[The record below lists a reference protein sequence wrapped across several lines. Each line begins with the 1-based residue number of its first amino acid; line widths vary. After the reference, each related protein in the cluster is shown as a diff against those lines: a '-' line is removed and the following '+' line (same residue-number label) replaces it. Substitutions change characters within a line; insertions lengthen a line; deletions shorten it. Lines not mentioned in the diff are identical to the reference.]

1 MHCSRKGEEK
11 MVEKDRLPQI
21 LMHIFMILLTLCCV
35 LPFLLM
41 VMASF
46 TEEATLVRNGYSF
59 FPEKFSLET
68 YNYIFKSANTIFRGY
83 FMTIYVTVLGTLCNL
98 TLTIL
103 FAYPL
108 SRKDLPF
115 RNGISFFLFFTML
128 FNGGLVPT
136 YMMYANTFHIKN
148 TIWALI
154 VPSLMMNA
162 FYVIMMRSFFSASI
176 PDSLIEAAKLDGASE
191 LKVLTRVII
200 PLSKPMMVTLVLM
213 VGLNYWNDWMNGLYY
228 VSDQSLYTI
237 QMILNN
243 MISNINFL
251 AKNASLFGA
260 TKIAL
265 PTVGIRMGIAV
276 IAVLPILVIYP
287 FLQKYFVKGIVV
299 GGVKG

>member
-1 MHCSRKGEEK
+1 
-11 MVEKDRLPQI
+11 MVEHDKLQQT
-21 LMHIFMILLTLCCV
+21 LMHLFMIILVLCCV

-46 TEEATLVRNGYSF
+46 TEEQTLIRNGYSF
-59 FPEKFSLET
+59 FPEKFSMET
-68 YNYIFKSANTIFRGY
+68 YRYIFRSANTIFKGY
-83 FMTIYVTVLGTLCNL
+83 FMTIFVTVVGTLCNISM
-98 TLTIL
+98 TVL

-108 SRKDLPF
+108 SRKDLPY
-115 RNGISFFLFFTML
+115 RSGLSFFLFFTML

-154 VPSLMMNA
+154 IPSLMMNA
-162 FYVIMMRSFFSASI
+162 FYVIMMRSFFTSSI

-191 LKVLTRVII
+191 MKILTRVIL
-200 PLSKPMMVTLVLM
+200 PLSKPMLVTLVLM
-213 VGLNYWNDWMNGLYY
+213 VGLNYWNDWMNGMYY
-228 VSDQSLYTI
+228 VNDNSLNTI

-243 MISNINFL
+243 MIQNVEFL
-251 AKNASLFGA
+251 SRSASVLGADAAKI
-260 TKIAL
+260 KM

-276 IAVLPILVIYP
+276 IAVLPVMVIYP

>member
-1 MHCSRKGEEK
+1 
-11 MVEKDRLPQI
+11 MVQHDKLQQA
-21 LMHIFMILLTLCCV
+21 LMHIFMIILVLCCV

-46 TEEATLVRNGYSF
+46 TEEQTLLRNGYSF

-68 YNYIFKSANTIFRGY
+68 YQYILRSAETIFRGY
-83 FMTIYVTVLGTLCNL
+83 FMTILVTVAGTTCNIAM
-98 TLTIL
+98 TVL

-108 SRKDLPF
+108 SRKDLPY
-115 RNGISFFLFFTML
+115 RNVLSFILFFTML

-148 TIWALI
+148 TIWALLI
-154 VPSLMMNA
+154 PNLMMNA
-162 FYVIMMRSFFSASI
+162 FYVIMMRSFFTTSI

-191 LKVLTRVII
+191 MRILTKVIL
-200 PLSKPMMVTLVLM
+200 PLSKPMLVTLVLM
-213 VGLNYWNDWMNGLYY
+213 VGLNYWNDWMNGMYY
-228 VSDQSLYTI
+228 ITDNSLNTI

-243 MISNINFL
+243 MIQNVEFL
-251 AKNASLFGA
+251 SRSASVLGA
-260 TKIAL
+260 DAAMIKM

-276 IAVLPILVIYP
+276 IAVLPVMMIYP

>member
-1 MHCSRKGEEK
+1 
-11 MVEKDRLPQI
+11 MVEHDRLQQT
-21 LMHIFMILLTLCCV
+21 LMHFFMILLVLCCV

-46 TEEATLVRNGYSF
+46 TDEQTLIRNGYSF

-68 YNYIFKSANTIFRGY
+68 YQYIMRSASTIFRGY
-83 FMTIYVTVLGTLCNL
+83 FMTILVTVIGTFCNI
-98 TLTIL
+98 TMTVL

-108 SRKDLPF
+108 SRKDLPY
-115 RNGISFFLFFTML
+115 RNVLSFILFFTML

-148 TIWALI
+148 TIWALLI
-154 VPSLMMNA
+154 PNLMMNA
-162 FYVIMMRSFFSASI
+162 FYVIMMRSFFTASI

-191 LKVLTRVII
+191 MKILTKVIL
-200 PLSKPMMVTLVLM
+200 PLSKPMLVTLVLM
-213 VGLNYWNDWMNGLYY
+213 VGLTYWNDWMNGMYY
-228 VSDQSLYTI
+228 VTDNNLNTI

-243 MISNINFL
+243 MIQNVEFLSRSASVLGADAANI
-251 AKNASLFGA
+251 K
-260 TKIAL
+260 L

-276 IAVLPILVIYP
+276 IAVLPIMVIYP

>member
-1 MHCSRKGEEK
+1 
-11 MVEKDRLPQI
+11 MVERDRLQQI
-21 LMHIFMILLTLCCV
+21 LMHVFMILLILCCV

-41 VMASF
+41 VSASF
-46 TEEATLVRNGYSF
+46 TEEATLARNGYQF
-59 FPEKFSLET
+59 IPEAFSLET
-68 YNYIFKSANTIFRGY
+68 YNYIFRSAGTIFRGY
-83 FMTIYVTVLGTLCNL
+83 GMTIFITVVGTLSNL
-98 TLTIL
+98 MLTIL

-115 RNGISFFLFFTML
+115 RSGISFFLFFTML

-136 YMMYANTFHIKN
+136 YMMYANTLHIKN

-162 FYVIMMRSFFSASI
+162 FYVIMMRSFFSSSI
-176 PDSLIEAAKLDGASE
+176 PDALIEAAKLDGASE
-191 LKVLTRVII
+191 LRVLSKII
-200 PLSKPMMVTLVLM
+200 LPLSKPMVVTLVLM

-228 VSDQSLYTI
+228 VSDQNLYTI

-243 MISNINFL
+243 MINNINFL

-260 TKIAL
+260 TKVDL
-265 PTVGIRMGIAV
+265 PTIGIRMGIAV
-276 IAVLPILVIYP
+276 IAVLPVMIIYP
-287 FLQKYFVKGIVV
+287 FLQKYFVKGIVI

>member
-1 MHCSRKGEEK
+1 
-11 MVEKDRLPQI
+11 MVQHDRIQQT
-21 LMHIFMILLTLCCV
+21 LMHIFMIILVLCCV

-46 TEEATLVRNGYSF
+46 TDEQTLIRNGYSF

-68 YNYIFKSANTIFRGY
+68 YRYIMRSAETIFRGY
-83 FMTIYVTVLGTLCNL
+83 FMTIIVTVIGTFCNI
-98 TLTIL
+98 TMTVL

-108 SRKDLPF
+108 SRKDLPY
-115 RNGISFFLFFTML
+115 RNALSFILFFTML

-148 TIWALI
+148 TIWALLI
-154 VPSLMMNA
+154 PNLMMNA
-162 FYVIMMRSFFSASI
+162 FYVIMMRSFFTASI

-191 LKVLTRVII
+191 MKILTKVIL
-200 PLSKPMMVTLVLM
+200 PLSKPMLVTLVLM
-213 VGLNYWNDWMNGLYY
+213 VGLTYWNDWMNGMYY
-228 VSDQSLYTI
+228 VTDNHLNTI

-243 MISNINFL
+243 MIQNVEFL
-251 AKNASLFGA
+251 SRSANVLGA
-260 TKIAL
+260 DSAAIKL

-276 IAVLPILVIYP
+276 IAVLPIMIIYP

>member
-1 MHCSRKGEEK
+1 
-11 MVEKDRLPQI
+11 MVEKDRVQQTI
-21 LMHIFMILLTLCCV
+21 MHVFMILLALCCV

-46 TEEATLVRNGYSF
+46 TDEATLIQNGYSF
-59 FPEKFSLET
+59 FPKKFSLAT
-68 YNYIFKSANTIFRGY
+68 YSYIFKSATTIFHGY
-83 FMTIYVTVLGTLCNL
+83 FMTILVTVVGTLANL

-115 RNGISFFLFFTML
+115 RGPISFFLFFTML

-136 YMMYANTFHIKN
+136 YMMYANTFHINN

-162 FYVIMMRSFFSASI
+162 FYVIMMRSFFSSSI

-191 LKVLTRVII
+191 MKVLWSVVI
-200 PLSKPMMVTLVLM
+200 PLSKPMIVTLVLM

-228 VSDQSLYTI
+228 VSDQNLNTI

-251 AKNASLFGA
+251 SKNAALFGA
-260 TKIAL
+260 TKVAL
-265 PTVGIRMGIAV
+265 PTVGIRMAIAV
-276 IAVLPILVIYP
+276 TAVLPVMVIYP
-287 FLQKYFVKGIVV
+287 FLQKYFVKGIVI

>member
-1 MHCSRKGEEK
+1 
-11 MVEKDRLPQI
+11 MVQHDKFQQA
-21 LMHIFMILLTLCCV
+21 LMHIFMILLVLRCV

-46 TEEATLVRNGYSF
+46 TEETTLTRNGYSF
-59 FPEKFSLET
+59 IPEVFSLET
-68 YNYIFKSANTIFRGY
+68 YRYIIRSAGTILRGY
-83 FMTIYVTVLGTLCNL
+83 VMTIVVTVIGTVCNL
-98 TLTIL
+98 LLTIL

-108 SRKDLPF
+108 SRKDLPY
-115 RNGISFFLFFTML
+115 RSGLSFFLFFTML

-148 TIWALI
+148 TIFALI

-162 FYVIMMRSFFSASI
+162 FYVIMMRSFFSSSI

-191 LKVLTRVII
+191 RKILMSIVV
-200 PLSKPMMVTLVLM
+200 PLSKPMIVTLVLM
-213 VGLNYWNDWMNGLYY
+213 VGLGYWNDWMNGLYY
-228 VSDQSLYTI
+228 VTEQKLYTI

-243 MISNINFL
+243 MINNIEFL
-251 AKNASLFGA
+251 TRNASMLGSA
-260 TKIAL
+260 AANMKI
-265 PTVGIRMGIAV
+265 PQVGIRMGIAV

-287 FLQKYFVKGIVV
+287 FLQKYFVKGIVI

>member
-1 MHCSRKGEEK
+1 
-11 MVEKDRLPQI
+11 MVQKDKLTQT

-41 VMASF
+41 VMSSI
-46 TEEATLVRNGYSF
+46 TEEATLARNGYQF
-59 FPEKFSLET
+59 FPEKFSFET
-68 YNYIFKSANTIFRGY
+68 YSYIFRSSKTILHGY
-83 FMTIYVTVLGTLCNL
+83 LMTIIVTVIGTLCNL

-108 SRKDLPF
+108 SRKDLPY
-115 RNGISFFLFFTML
+115 RKIIAFFLFFTML

-148 TIWALI
+148 TIFALI

-162 FYVIMMRSFFSASI
+162 FYVIMMRSFFTSSI
-176 PDSLIEAAKLDGASE
+176 PDALIEAAKLDGASE
-191 LKVLTRVII
+191 LKVLTSVVV
-200 PLSKPMMVTLVLM
+200 PLSKPMIVTLVLM

-228 VSDQSLYTI
+228 VADQNLYTI

-243 MISNINFL
+243 MINNINFL

-260 TKIAL
+260 TKISL

-276 IAVLPILVIYP
+276 IAVLPVMVIYP
-287 FLQKYFVKGIVV
+287 FLQKYFVKGIVI

>member
-1 MHCSRKGEEK
+1 
-11 MVEKDRLPQI
+11 
-21 LMHIFMILLTLCCV
+21 MHIFMILLVLSCV

-46 TEEATLVRNGYSF
+46 TEETTLTRNGYSF
-59 FPEKFSLET
+59 IPEVFSLET
-68 YNYIFKSANTIFRGY
+68 YRYIIRSAGTILRGY
-83 FMTIYVTVLGTLCNL
+83 VMTIVVTVIGTVCNL
-98 TLTIL
+98 LLTIL

-108 SRKDLPF
+108 SRKDLPY
-115 RNGISFFLFFTML
+115 RSGLSFFLFFTML

-148 TIWALI
+148 TIFALI

-162 FYVIMMRSFFSASI
+162 FYVIMMRSFFSSSI

-191 LKVLTRVII
+191 RKILMSIVV
-200 PLSKPMMVTLVLM
+200 PLSKPMIVTLVLM
-213 VGLNYWNDWMNGLYY
+213 VGLGYWNDWMNGLYY
-228 VSDQSLYTI
+228 VTEQKLYTI

-243 MISNINFL
+243 MINNIEFL
-251 AKNASLFGA
+251 TRNASMLGSA
-260 TKIAL
+260 AANMKI
-265 PTVGIRMGIAV
+265 PQVGIRMGIAV

-287 FLQKYFVKGIVV
+287 FLQKYFVKGIVI

>member
-1 MHCSRKGEEK
+1 
-11 MVEKDRLPQI
+11 MVEHDRLQQT
-21 LMHIFMILLTLCCV
+21 LMHIFMILLVLCCV

-46 TEEATLVRNGYSF
+46 TDEQTLIRNGYSF

-68 YNYIFKSANTIFRGY
+68 YQYIMRSASTIFRGY
-83 FMTIYVTVLGTLCNL
+83 FMTILVTVIGTFCNI
-98 TLTIL
+98 TMTVV

-108 SRKDLPF
+108 SRKDLPY
-115 RNGISFFLFFTML
+115 RNVLSFILFFTML

-148 TIWALI
+148 TIWALLI
-154 VPSLMMNA
+154 PNLMMNA
-162 FYVIMMRSFFSASI
+162 FYVIMMRSFFTASI

-191 LKVLTRVII
+191 MKILTKVIL
-200 PLSKPMMVTLVLM
+200 PLSKPMLVTLVLM
-213 VGLNYWNDWMNGLYY
+213 VGLTYWNDWMNGMYY
-228 VSDQSLYTI
+228 VTDNNLNTI

-243 MISNINFL
+243 MIQNVEFLSRSASVLGADAANI
-251 AKNASLFGA
+251 K
-260 TKIAL
+260 L

-276 IAVLPILVIYP
+276 IAVLPIMVIYP

>member
-1 MHCSRKGEEK
+1 MI
-11 MVEKDRLPQI
+11 I
-21 LMHIFMILLTLCCV
+21 LVLCCV

-46 TEEATLVRNGYSF
+46 TDEQTLIRNGYSF

-68 YNYIFKSANTIFRGY
+68 YRYIMRSAETIFRGY
-83 FMTIYVTVLGTLCNL
+83 FMTIIVTVIGTFCNI
-98 TLTIL
+98 TMTVL

-108 SRKDLPF
+108 SRKDLPY
-115 RNGISFFLFFTML
+115 RNALSFILFFTML

-148 TIWALI
+148 TIWALLI
-154 VPSLMMNA
+154 PNLMMNA
-162 FYVIMMRSFFSASI
+162 FYVIMMRSFFTASI

-191 LKVLTRVII
+191 MKILTKVIL
-200 PLSKPMMVTLVLM
+200 PLSKPMLVTLVLM
-213 VGLNYWNDWMNGLYY
+213 VGLTYWNDWMNGMYY
-228 VSDQSLYTI
+228 VTDNHLNTI

-243 MISNINFL
+243 MIQNVEFL
-251 AKNASLFGA
+251 SRSANVLGA
-260 TKIAL
+260 DSAAIKL

-276 IAVLPILVIYP
+276 IAVLPIMIIYP